1 MKAKKLAAAAAAAMI
16 AITALSSCG
25 TSIIKNEQIDT
36 SSASSAADSAAD
48 VQGDVQTSDSSAA
61 DTENTQQQVNYDAIE
76 VPYVE
81 YKKTYQAESGTIIG
95 DTASVKKERASFKGD
110 GYVTGANQDNWSL
123 SFDLPESQFYNIT
136 VQTAA
141 DKNTNCRLYV
151 NGKEVWVFRST
162 SNGTFE
168 ERKLENIWLDKG
180 INEITIRS
188 TDDAADIDYVTIEAN
203 KDISALNPD
212 LSAAKLSNANA
223 DYNAKA
229 LYSLICSNYGKQILT
244 AQHDSVGS
252 TETTDLVATMTEGKY
267 PAMRWSEIGGYTR
280 SNTKEVT
287 AAKAYAADGGIV
299 AYDWYWL
306 DPAGGNDFEVAKTNF
321 DIKKA
326 VPEKVKQTVS
336 SGDSYPDDLNED
348 QQSAGSQAAA
358 LTQTEEEVP
367 KYSIEEMAIWTDEDI
382 EQHHGAGDIT
392 DECYNILKDIDKV
405 SSKLKAL
412 KKADVAV
419 LWRPLPV
426 ASNGLYWWGTDKD
439 SYKWLWQLMYTRMTV
454 YHELNNLV
462 WIWSAQNAD
471 WYVGDEYCD
480 VLSADVY
487 SNGNRDAQI
496 NTLLFLNNICKT
508 KPLGM
513 SECGNLPAMESVLQ
527 EKAYWSFTALWSEPY
542 LGEEIGVTLTDTAQ
556 AEANAQRFKQ
566 YYNNNYT
573 LTRDELPNLKDVA
586 ANIKAQEKA
595 DAKADKTAKKES
607 DKAAKK
613 AAESEA
619 EN

>member
-48 VQGDVQTSDSSAA
+48 IQGDAQTSDSSAA

-81 YKKTYQAESGTIIG
+81 YKKPYQAESGTIIG

-267 PAMRWSEIGGYTR
+267 PAIRWSEIGGYTR

-287 AAKAYAADGGIV
+287 AAKAYAAEGGIV

-367 KYSIEEMAIWTDEDI
+367 KYSIEEMAIWTDEEI
-382 EQHHGAGDIT
+382 EQHHDAGDIT
-392 DECYNILKDIDKV
+392 DECYKILKDIDKV

-462 WIWSAQNAD
+462 WVWSAQNAD

-556 AEANAQRFKQ
+556 AETNAQRFKQ

-586 ANIKAQEKA
+586 ASIKAQEKA
-595 DAKADKTAKKES
+595 DAKADKKAKKES

>member
-48 VQGDVQTSDSSAA
+48 VQGDAQTSDSSAA

-267 PAMRWSEIGGYTR
+267 PAIRWSEIGGYTR

-287 AAKAYAADGGIV
+287 AAKAYAAEGGIV

-326 VPEKVKQTVS
+326 VPEKIKQTVS

-358 LTQTEEEVP
+358 LTHTEEEVP
-367 KYSIEEMAIWTDEDI
+367 KYSIEEMAIWTDEEV
-382 EQHHGAGDIT
+382 EQHHDAGDIT
-392 DECYNILKDIDKV
+392 DECYKILKDIDKV

-462 WIWSAQNAD
+462 WVWSAQNAD

-556 AEANAQRFKQ
+556 AESNAQRFKQ

-586 ANIKAQEKA
+586 ASIKAQEKA
-595 DAKADKTAKKES
+595 DAKADKKAKKES

>member
-48 VQGDVQTSDSSAA
+48 IQGDAQTSDSSAA

-267 PAMRWSEIGGYTR
+267 PAIRWSEIGGYTR

-287 AAKAYAADGGIV
+287 AAKAYAAEGGIV

-367 KYSIEEMAIWTDEDI
+367 KYSIEEMAIWTDEEI
-382 EQHHGAGDIT
+382 EQHHDAGDIT
-392 DECYNILKDIDKV
+392 DECYKILKDIDKV

-462 WIWSAQNAD
+462 WVWSAQNAD

-556 AEANAQRFKQ
+556 AETNAQRFKQ

-586 ANIKAQEKA
+586 ASIKAQEKA
-595 DAKADKTAKKES
+595 DAKADKKAKKES

>member
-25 TSIIKNEQIDT
+25 TSIIKNEKIDT

-48 VQGDVQTSDSSAA
+48 VQGDAQTSDSSAA

-110 GYVTGANQDNWSL
+110 GYVSGANQDNWSL

-267 PAMRWSEIGGYTR
+267 PAIRWSEIGGYTR

-287 AAKAYAADGGIV
+287 AAKAYAAEGGIV

-382 EQHHGAGDIT
+382 EQHHDAGDIT
-392 DECYNILKDIDKV
+392 DECYKILKDIDKV

-462 WIWSAQNAD
+462 WVWSAQNAD

-556 AEANAQRFKQ
+556 AETNAQRFKQ

-586 ANIKAQEKA
+586 ASIKAQEKA
-595 DAKADKTAKKES
+595 DAKADKKAKKES

>member
-25 TSIIKNEQIDT
+25 TSIIKNEKIDT

-48 VQGDVQTSDSSAA
+48 VQGDAQTSDSSAA

-267 PAMRWSEIGGYTR
+267 PAIRWSEIGGYTR

-287 AAKAYAADGGIV
+287 AAKAYAAEGGIV

-306 DPAGGNDFEVAKTNF
+306 DPACGNDFEVAKTNF

-382 EQHHGAGDIT
+382 EQHHDAGDIT

-439 SYKWLWQLMYTRMTV
+439 SYKWLWQMMYTRMTV

-462 WIWSAQNAD
+462 WVWSAQNAD

-556 AEANAQRFKQ
+556 AEANAQR
-566 YYNNNYT
+566 
-573 LTRDELPNLKDVA
+573 A
-586 ANIKAQEKA
+586 A
-595 DAKADKTAKKES
+595 S
-607 DKAAKK
+607 
-613 AAESEA
+613 
-619 EN
+619 

>member
-212 LSAAKLSNANA
+212 LSEAKLSNANA

-326 VPEKVKQTVS
+326 VPEKVR
-336 SGDSYPDDLNED
+336 L
-348 QQSAGSQAAA
+348 
-358 LTQTEEEVP
+358 
-367 KYSIEEMAIWTDEDI
+367 
-382 EQHHGAGDIT
+382 
-392 DECYNILKDIDKV
+392 
-405 SSKLKAL
+405 
-412 KKADVAV
+412 
-419 LWRPLPV
+419 
-426 ASNGLYWWGTDKD
+426 
-439 SYKWLWQLMYTRMTV
+439 
-454 YHELNNLV
+454 
-462 WIWSAQNAD
+462 
-471 WYVGDEYCD
+471 
-480 VLSADVY
+480 
-487 SNGNRDAQI
+487 
-496 NTLLFLNNICKT
+496 LLFYFTRLMT
-508 KPLGM
+508 GM
-513 SECGNLPAMESVLQ
+513 PFCFAIRTV
-527 EKAYWSFTALWSEPY
+527 
-542 LGEEIGVTLTDTAQ
+542 
-556 AEANAQRFKQ
+556 
-566 YYNNNYT
+566 
-573 LTRDELPNLKDVA
+573 
-586 ANIKAQEKA
+586 
-595 DAKADKTAKKES
+595 
-607 DKAAKK
+607 
-613 AAESEA
+613 
-619 EN
+619 